1 MSGERGVARALPLEV
16 AGCRWASAKRA
27 EELGRWSASGALS
40 HFEENDFEAR
50 ETSRFSNLQPGGP
63 LRRGCAVGRGSNSEL
78 SSRWLP
84 WKRRRHIVGPNS
96 SKR

>member
-1 MSGERGVARALPLEV
+1 MPSLWRWLGAGGPLRSGQRNSEGGL
-16 AGCRWASAKRA
+16 S
-27 EELGRWSASGALS
+27 SGALS

-63 LRRGCAVGRGSNSEL
+63 LRRGSAVGRGSNSEL
-78 SSRWLP
+78 SSHWLP

>member
-1 MSGERGVARALPLEV
+1 MPSLWRWLGAGGPLRNGQRSSE
-16 AGCRWASAKRA
+16 GGLS
-27 EELGRWSASGALS
+27 SGALS

-63 LRRGCAVGRGSNSEL
+63 LRRGSAVGRGSNFEL